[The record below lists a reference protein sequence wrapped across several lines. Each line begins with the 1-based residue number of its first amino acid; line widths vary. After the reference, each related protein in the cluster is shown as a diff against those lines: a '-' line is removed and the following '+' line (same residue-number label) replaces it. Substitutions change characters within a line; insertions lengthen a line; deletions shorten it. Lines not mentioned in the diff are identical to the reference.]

1 MELEKLR
8 EFVESYKGE
17 LEEKSILIVR
27 LRDENQILMQD
38 KQTVLDEIDYLKTQ
52 IHAERYVKSSILKE
66 MDEIAKETKALHK

>member
-1 MELEKLR
+1 
-8 EFVESYKGE
+8 
-17 LEEKSILIVR
+17 
-27 LRDENQILMQD
+27 MQD